1 MQNKQRH
8 GCLTAWLIYMI
19 IAYTII
25 SVTYFFNTN
34 KISEISPYRTSENM
48 LLIYGTLGI
57 FNIGFCVLIFKWVR
71 IGFWG
76 ILVTSSIVFVTQLI
90 NGHGF
95 FQPVVGLLGIIVLYA
110 LLQIKKQNVSGWENL
125 E

>member
-34 KISEISPYRTSENM
+34 KISEISPYRISENM

-95 FQPVVGLLGIIVLYA
+95 FQPVIGLLGIIVLYA

>member
-95 FQPVVGLLGIIVLYA
+95 FQPVIGLLGIIVLYA